1 MPSHSRAVN
10 SVAAIVGAALILA
23 GMTAHSR
30 AAQVDIMLVKTRHA
44 VQGFGN
50 LFYKGER
57 YRIQIEGIVANS
69 LKSQRTN
76 LAGSVENMYAAS
88 DILGTYEPAELGG
101 NAIVDNNDK
110 PVRIKN
116 KHGVILEVHGVN
128 LGGLSLD
135 LAGMTVTSRGWGPDA
150 KERARH

>member
-1 MPSHSRAVN
+1 MPSHSFAPN
-10 SVAAIVGAALILA
+10 SVATIVGAALILA

-30 AAQVDIMLVKTRHA
+30 AAQVDIILVKTRHA
-44 VQGFGN
+44 MQGLGN

-57 YRIQIEGIVANS
+57 YRIQIEGIAANS
-69 LKSQRTN
+69 LKSRRID
-76 LAGSVENMYAAS
+76 LAGSVENMHAAS
-88 DILGTYEPAELGG
+88 DIIGTYEPAKLGG
-101 NAIVDNNDK
+101 STIVDDDK

-116 KHGVILEVHGVN
+116 KNEVILDVHGVG
-128 LGGLSLD
+128 LGRLSLD